1 MGLDQFHGYG
11 SGVRWRLTAAGVD
24 IEGSGA
30 ERTRGSP
37 TTVSRVWDAY
47 AGEIDRAARQYR
59 VPVPLIIATICT
71 ESGGKA
77 DAVRLEPGYVSD
89 EVTPKK
95 MSAGLMQTL
104 LSTARNTMKQSF
116 GRDWLLVPGNSILAG
131 TSYIAEQSS
140 VTQLDPPLVAAAY
153 NAGDLYPQ
161 DGAQNRWKLRQYPI
175 GTGAHVDRF
184 VKFYNDAM
192 AVLAERGARCSVGQE
207 ASGSTARPE
216 SSSSRTPRKVISDS
230 GTTVVDPDAPRIDF
244 GESTHPEGMS
254 AYTRGVLSD
263 ILRASKTKRCLV
275 SSTSRTPEEQA
286 RVMFDN
292 LVRYGAEAQRKLY
305 ARPGRRVIDVFE
317 KQSTA
322 GKSADEVKR
331 AMAEEIRQIGPSSVS
346 RHAADPQKLNVFDVA
361 PSSIPDRRG
370 FENAVRE
377 DKRVAYFLTPPVDP
391 GYHLE
396 IPQKQDA

>member
-1 MGLDQFHGYG
+1 MGLDQYHGFG
-11 SGVRWRLTAAGVD
+11 PGIRWRLSAAGVE

-30 ERTRGSP
+30 ERTRGAP

-47 AGEIDRAARQYR
+47 GSEIDRAARHYR

-89 EVTPKK
+89 EQTPRK

-104 LSTARNTMKQSF
+104 LSTARATMKMSF
-116 GRDWLLVPGNSILAG
+116 GRDWLLDPGNSISAG

-153 NAGDLYPQ
+153 NAGGLYEQ

-175 GTGAHVDRF
+175 GTSVHVDRF

-192 AVLAERGARCSVGQE
+192 AVLAEKGARCSVGQE
-207 ASGSTARPE
+207 AAGTTARPE
-216 SSSSRTPRKVISDS
+216 SSSARTPRKVVSDS
-230 GTTVVDPDAPRIDF
+230 GTTMVDPDAPRIDF
-244 GESTHPEGMS
+244 GENTHPDVVS
-254 AYTRGVLSD
+254 DYSRTVLAD
-263 ILRASKTKRCLV
+263 ILRASRTKRCLV
-275 SSTSRTPEEQA
+275 SSTSRTPDEQA

-292 LVRYGAEAQRKLY
+292 LVRYGVEAQRKLY
-305 ARPGRRVIDVFE
+305 ARPGNRIIDVFE
-317 KQSTA
+317 KQSLA
-322 GKSADEVKR
+322 GKPADEVKR
-331 AMAEEIRQIGPSSVS
+331 AMAEEIRQIGPTTVS
-346 RHAADPQKLNVFDVA
+346 RHACDPKQMNVLDVA

-370 FENAVRE
+370 FEIAVRG
-377 DKRVAYFLTPPVDP
+377 DKRVSYFLVPPQDP

-396 IPQKQDA
+396 IPQQHA